1 MLKSIYLR
9 PQIIYIQIKQ
19 VNILLM
25 KKIIFSLSVI
35 IGLAACGGGDTA
47 DTTETSGTAPKSMI
61 EQSAANSPE
70 GIALKSL
77 MAQSDCAACHQIDAA
92 SIGPSYVDVAN
103 KYPNND
109 ETIQYLADKI
119 LNGGSGVWGNVPMAA
134 HPNMKHDEAETLAK
148 DIMALKK
155 S

>member
-1 MLKSIYLR
+1 MIKSNYLR
-9 PQIIYIQIKQ
+9 AQIIYIQIKQ

-25 KKIIFSLSVI
+25 KKIIFSLSVV
-35 IGLAACGGGDTA
+35 IGFVACGGGNTA
-47 DTTETSGTAPKSMI
+47 NTENSGTTPKSMI

-77 MAQSDCAACHQIDAA
+77 MEQSDCAACHQIDAA

-103 KYPNND
+103 KYSNND

-119 LNGGSGVWGNVPMAA
+119 LNGGSGVWGNIPMSA
-134 HPNMKHDEAETLAK
+134 HPNMKHSEAEKLAK